1 MVVDLEKRTYL
12 LVTGASRGIGQR
24 MAVDVSAKL
33 KAGSLIVLL
42 ARSEQGLAQTK
53 ASITALGND
62 LNVITFSI
70 DLSSATATQFQELL
84 AKSLDGTKASNFERA
99 FIIHNAGSVGD
110 VSKSAI
116 DVSDTTVW
124 QQYYHMNVFSVISLN
139 CEFFRAFNCLPKI
152 VVNISSKCGI
162 EPYASMSFY
171 CSGKAARNMYFRVLA
186 TEQADEDVVVLNY
199 APGAIDTDMTVLVQ
213 RESIN
218 KELAGF
224 FKMQR
229 DTKTMLTT
237 EQTTKKFLLVL
248 EAQKFKSGDHVDYW
262 DE

>member
-1 MVVDLEKRTYL
+1 MVLDLEKRTYL

-24 MAVDVSAKL
+24 MAVEVSAKL
-33 KAGSLIVLL
+33 KAKSLIVLL
-42 ARSEQGLAQTK
+42 ARSEQGLAETK
-53 ASITALGND
+53 AHIEALGKD
-62 LNVITFSI
+62 LKVCIFSI

-84 AKSLDGTKASNFERA
+84 AKSLQGTRVSDFERA

-110 VSKSAI
+110 VSKSAV

-124 QQYYHMNVFSVISLN
+124 QQYYHMNVFSVVSLN
-139 CEFFRAFNCLPKI
+139 CEFFRTFTGVPKV

-162 EPYASMSFY
+162 EPFASMSFY
-171 CSGKAARNMYFRVLA
+171 CSGKAARDMYFRVLA

-199 APGAIDTDMTVLVQ
+199 APGAIDTEMTVLVQ
-213 RESIN
+213 RESMN

-237 EQTTKKFLLVL
+237 TQTTKKFLQVL
-248 EAQKFKSGDHVDYW
+248 EEQKFKSGDHVDYW